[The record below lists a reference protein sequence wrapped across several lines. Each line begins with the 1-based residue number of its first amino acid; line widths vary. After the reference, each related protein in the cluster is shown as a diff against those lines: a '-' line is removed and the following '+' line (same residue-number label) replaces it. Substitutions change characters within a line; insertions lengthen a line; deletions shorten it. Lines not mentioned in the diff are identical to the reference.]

1 MASNSFKNN
10 LIIGVLGIAGSGK
23 STLSNVFQKKGFNI
37 ISLDE
42 IGHRILDEEKDLV
55 TSFFGNDILTENK
68 IDRKKLGNLVFSSEN
83 KLILLNNIVHPK
95 IKNRTISS
103 ISRDKNYI
111 IEGALIVQIGLFE
124 YLTHSV
130 WIDIKEDIAINRLI
144 KRGIKRQKALNI
156 IKAQQFL
163 YLDKE
168 KCDYILDNNDGK
180 DLFCEKIDLL
190 YKKIVSSN

>member
-23 STLSNVFQKKGFNI
+23 STLSDVFQEKGFNI

-42 IGHRILDEEKDLV
+42 IGHEILDEEKDLV
-55 TSFFGNDILTENK
+55 TSFFGNDILTGNK
-68 IDRKKLGNLVFSSEN
+68 IDRKKLGNLVFSSES
-83 KLILLNNIVHPK
+83 KLLLLNKIIHPK
-95 IKNRTISS
+95 IKDRTISS

-111 IEGALIVQIGLFE
+111 IEGALIDQIGLFE

-168 KCDYILDNNDGK
+168 KCDYILDNNNGK

>member
-23 STLSNVFQKKGFNI
+23 STLSDVFQEKGFNI

-83 KLILLNNIVHPK
+83 KLTLLNNIIHPR
-95 IKNRTISS
+95 IKDSTISS
-103 ISRDKNYI
+103 ISKDKNYI
-111 IEGALIVQIGLFE
+111 IEGALIDQIGLFE

-180 DLFCEKIDLL
+180 DLFCKKIDLL

>member
-10 LIIGVLGIAGSGK
+10 LIVGVLGIAGSGK
-23 STLSNVFQKKGFNI
+23 STLSDVFQEKGFNI

-42 IGHRILDEEKDLV
+42 IGHRILDEEKDRV
-55 TSFFGNDILTENK
+55 TYFFGDDILSENK

-83 KLILLNNIVHPK
+83 KLTLLNNIVHPK
-95 IKNRTISS
+95 IKDRAISS

-124 YLTHSV
+124 YLTHSI